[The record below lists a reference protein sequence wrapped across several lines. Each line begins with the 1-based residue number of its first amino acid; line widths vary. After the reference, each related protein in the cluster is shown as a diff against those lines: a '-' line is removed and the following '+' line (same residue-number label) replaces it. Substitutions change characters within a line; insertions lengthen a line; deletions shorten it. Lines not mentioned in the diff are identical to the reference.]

1 MPAVTPALLN
11 QQVARLAPFKHESM
25 RIIWGAAI
33 TLTGCRPVRTVYD
46 PSHEPVS
53 VPLRT
58 YHEKRPSREAGITL
72 FLVLQLETA
81 GNSKLIQNGLLSL
94 RTKRVRRIPL
104 MSAR

>member
-1 MPAVTPALLN
+1 
-11 QQVARLAPFKHESM
+11 M
-25 RIIWGAAI
+25 RIIWGATI

-46 PSHEPVS
+46 PSHQPVS

-58 YHEKRPSREAGITL
+58 SHEKRPSREAGITL
-72 FLVLQLETA
+72 FLVLQLETTLA
-81 GNSKLIQNGLLSL
+81 SGKQQTDPNGLLSL